1 LSSEDKFHF
10 QQRSRIDII
19 ACILENSNRG
29 ARKTKLIYKCN
40 LSFSQFNLYKNCLV
54 KAGLINVLTQNDG
67 IEIFETTEKGKE
79 FLKDYRRIKDVLD
92 KMRL

>member
-67 IEIFETTEKGKE
+67 TEIFETTEKGKE

>member
-1 LSSEDKFHF
+1 MPNKNELQF

-19 ACILENSNRG
+19 ACILECSNKS

-54 KAGLINVLTQNDG
+54 KTGLLSVSKQGD
-67 IEIFETTEKGKE
+67 
-79 FLKDYRRIKDVLD
+79 
-92 KMRL
+92 